1 MEQYITPTAKE
12 MATKSDELGVDHLKP
27 ALEYIGGFIE
37 RMDAYDLRDRMLN
50 VDGKGLYEAYDGIPY
65 VLNVNLLL
73 KYLEEKL
80 GYEVSAGY
88 ENTFRLYGITL
99 KW

>member
-1 MEQYITPTAKE
+1 
-12 MATKSDELGVDHLKP
+12 
-27 ALEYIGGFIE
+27 
-37 RMDAYDLRDRMLN
+37 MDAYDLRDRILN
-50 VDGKGLYEAYDGIPY
+50 VDGKGLYKAYDGIPY

>member
-1 MEQYITPTAKE
+1 
-12 MATKSDELGVDHLKP
+12 MAAKSDELGIGHLKP
-27 ALEYIGGFIE
+27 ALDYIGGFIE
-37 RMDAYDLRDRMLN
+37 RMDAYDLRDRTLN
-50 VDGKGLYEAYDGIPY
+50 VDGKGLYEAYNGTPY